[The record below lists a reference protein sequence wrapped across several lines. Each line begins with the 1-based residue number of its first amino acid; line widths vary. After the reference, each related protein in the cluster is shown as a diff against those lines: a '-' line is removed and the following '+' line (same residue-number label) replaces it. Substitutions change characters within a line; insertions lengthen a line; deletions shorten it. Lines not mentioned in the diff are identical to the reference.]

1 MGYQRYS
8 LGICQRG
15 ETFYLQGPLRGQLHE
30 RERNPARERP
40 AGTSARDIQG
50 RLPGDVLRALFR
62 LEGSTCSRLDTQN
75 LIELGQVAKGKEAIE
90 TQMILNHKAAI
101 EMLVGDVD
109 EAGLDAFNFA
119 FNFAFTFAL
128 QTHLRQTKQAQPIRR
143 A

>member
-1 MGYQRYS
+1 M
-8 LGICQRG
+8 
-15 ETFYLQGPLRGQLHE
+15 HE
-30 RERNPARERP
+30 RERTPARERP

-62 LEGSTCSRLDTQN
+62 LEGSTCSRLDTQD
-75 LIELGQVAKGKEAIE
+75 LIELGQVAMGKEAIE

-101 EMLVGDVD
+101 EMLVEDVD
-109 EAGLDAFNFA
+109 KAGLDA